1 MQGLGPG
8 VGVKGLEFRA
18 LRLPGPPKYPLKGS
32 NILIKRQLGAT
43 KKVVGG
49 SR

>member
-8 VGVKGLEFRA
+8 VGVKGLGFRA

-32 NILIKRQLGAT
+32 NEAIRGY
-43 KKVVGG
+43 KKG
-49 SR
+49 SWGV